1 MNLPNFLSMTR
12 LLLVPC
18 FFLAMYYFLKGH
30 ILTLTWA
37 QIILVVIV
45 ASGFLDGWLARR
57 RGEVTALGSI
67 LDPLADKLFVTA
79 SFILLSVFDRIPAWL
94 TILVVTKDI
103 LVSIGWCVQVLL
115 YHQVEVNPSL
125 LGKIATGLQFAT
137 VLAVIFDLPAIPSG
151 GLQYLTGLVTVSALL
166 HYVYLALQH
175 TNGSAGESTQNPN
188 GEI

>member
-18 FFLAMYYFLKGH
+18 FFLALYYYFKGH
-30 ILTLTWA
+30 VLNPTWA
-37 QIILVVIV
+37 QVILAVIV
-45 ASGFLDGWLARR
+45 TSDFLDGWLARR
-57 RGEVTALGSI
+57 RGEVTTLGSI

-103 LVSIGWCVQVLL
+103 LVSIGWCVQVIL
-115 YHQVEVNPSL
+115 YNQVEVNPSL
-125 LGKIATGLQFAT
+125 LGKTSTGLQFAT
-137 VLAVIFDLPAIPSG
+137 VVAVIFHFPAYPSR
-151 GLQYLTGLVTVSALL
+151 GLQYVTGLMTVLALL

-175 TNGSAGESTQNPN
+175 TNGSTGKSAQNPN
-188 GEI
+188 GVI